1 MGISFT
7 GLRSTTMIALKLAIC
22 FLAVPALSLPGPAG
36 GVGGVLVEVLVDMVE
51 IIIMRSLIPSTSSM
65 ECMMTS
71 ITQTLVK
78 KGLEMKLVILRE
90 SIMFTFLME
99 GSSMS
104 STMLM
109 ATMGVLSWRSNMMEK
124 HIILNT

>member
-7 GLRSTTMIALKLAIC
+7 GQRSTTMIALKLAIC
-22 FLAVPALSLPGPAG
+22 FLAVPALSLPSPAG
-36 GVGGVLVEVLVDMVE
+36 GVVEGLEVMVG
-51 IIIMRSLIPSTSSM
+51 IITMRSLILSTSSM

-90 SIMFTFLME
+90 SIMYTFLME

-109 ATMGVLSWRSNMMEK
+109 ATMVVLSWRSNMMEK

>member
-1 MGISFT
+1 MG
-7 GLRSTTMIALKLAIC
+7 
-22 FLAVPALSLPGPAG
+22 
-36 GVGGVLVEVLVDMVE
+36 GGVLVEVLVDMVE

-65 ECMMTS
+65 EFMMTS

-78 KGLEMKLVILRE
+78 KGLEMKLVISKE
-90 SIMFTFLME
+90 SIMYTFLME

-124 HIILNT
+124 HIVLSMLGMVDMVDMCKMIL